1 MLLMALVR
9 VHVLLLVNPHEW
21 AARARAMAYV
31 GARVQLVRV
40 PC

>member
-1 MLLMALVR
+1 MLLMAVMR

-21 AARARAMAYV
+21 AAHVCAMTYV

-40 PC
+40 SC